1 MVLID
6 FSTAGQNDLA
16 PVGKTEEAR
25 LRSTVR
31 NCLADARARIIRAGT
46 ACLPAPPVNSSYAL
60 KAALYKNT
68 AKPSVFQTMMSEYQ
82 GFLTLPPA
90 TDKAKLGSIPIAVLY
105 VRHPELKEADAV
117 WEGLQKQLAGLS
129 DKGSAIFVADSGHF
143 IEIDQPQALIS
154 AVDDIVNQVRSPAQT
169 MRH

>member
-1 MVLID
+1 MTSL
-6 FSTAGQNDLA
+6 
-16 PVGKTEEAR
+16 R
-25 LRSTVR
+25 LEKQKKQKFVSTVR
-31 NCLADARARIIRAGT
+31 NCLADARAQIIRAGT
-46 ACLPAPPVNSSYAL
+46 ACLPAPPANSSYAL

-90 TDKAKLGSIPIAVLY
+90 TDKAKLGSIPITVLY
-105 VRHPELKEADAV
+105 VRHPELREADAV

-154 AVDDIVNQVRSPAQT
+154 AVDEMVDQIRDSAKTVR
-169 MRH
+169 H